1 MTNSRR
7 QFLRGSGL
15 ALPLPWLPS
24 LQARTGARENARP
37 PLRSAF
43 LHFPNGAWMPDWTP
57 PGGTGPLQLSPTL
70 LPLAP
75 HKDHV
80 AVFCGLDKPH
90 SRTLDGHAHKTA
102 NFLTG
107 MPVSST
113 TGRNFSAGGISVD
126 QRIAANFAGQTPMHS
141 LVLGVE
147 PILGGI
153 DPANGVTLLYGSCIS
168 WQDLHRPVLPQVSPE
183 SVFDRLFGRN
193 AANEQDL
200 RRSRRLLN
208 FVLEDSR
215 RISRRLGRDDA
226 LKLDEYLDA
235 IDTMESR
242 VRFLDKHPQH
252 LSLQLLKSGL
262 MQRPT
267 TPQNF
272 GQHLSVMLD
281 LLVLAFR
288 CDAVRSATVMMANDT
303 SQQVFSMESGITEPH
318 HTVSH
323 HQSNPVKIRQYQWI
337 NRWYVQQ
344 FADLLHRLRQ
354 VPEGEGTLLD
364 YCLLMFGSG
373 MSDGNRHDPDDLPV
387 VLAGG
392 KNSGIPA
399 GTQFVFSDQTQP
411 LCNLYLSMLNR
422 MGLNA
427 SAFGDSTK
435 PLF

>member
-24 LQARTGARENARP
+24 LYARTFVRENPQP

-57 PGGTGPLQLSPTL
+57 RGSTGPLQLSPTL

-75 HKDHV
+75 HQDYV

-126 QRIAANFAGQTPMHS
+126 QRIAANLAGQTPLHS

-153 DPANGVTLLYGSCIS
+153 DPGSGVTLLYGSCIS
-168 WQDLHRPVLPQVSPE
+168 WQELHRPVLPQISPE
-183 SVFDRLFGRN
+183 SVFDRLFGRH
-193 AANEQDL
+193 AASEQDL

-215 RISRRLGRDDA
+215 RISRRLGRDDQ
-226 LKLDEYLDA
+226 LKLDEYLEA
-235 IDTMESR
+235 VDTMESR

-252 LSLQLLKSGL
+252 PTVQLLASGP

-267 TPQNF
+267 TPQDF

-303 SQQVFSMESGITEPH
+303 SQQVFSMDTGITEPH

-323 HQSNPVKIRQYQWI
+323 HQLNPVKIRQYQWI

-373 MSDGNRHDPDDLPV
+373 MSDGNKHDPDDLPV

-392 KNSGIPA
+392 KNSGVPG
-399 GTQFVFSDQTQP
+399 GTQMVFSDQTQP
-411 LCNLYLSMLNR
+411 LCNLYLSILNR
-422 MGLNA
+422 MGLND